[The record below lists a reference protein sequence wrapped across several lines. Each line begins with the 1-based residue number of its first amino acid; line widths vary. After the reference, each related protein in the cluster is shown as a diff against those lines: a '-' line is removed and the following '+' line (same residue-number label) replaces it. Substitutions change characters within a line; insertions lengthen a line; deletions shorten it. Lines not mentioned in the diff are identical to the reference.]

1 VAEESAEVLVVGGGP
16 AGLAAATRL
25 AEADIGRV
33 VLLEREPT
41 AGGTPR
47 HCGHYPF
54 GMREAGRL
62 LRGPAYATRLVR
74 RAEAR
79 GVEILSRHSV
89 MSLQPGPRLQI
100 SSPAGLTTWRA
111 RRVVL
116 CAGIREST
124 RVERQIGGL
133 RTAGVLSTGALQ
145 GLVYLDGLR
154 PFDRPVI
161 YGSELVSFSAIL
173 TCRHLGI
180 RPIAMIE
187 SETRIVAPRACALLP
202 KLLGMPIM
210 TGTHVEAI
218 EGRDRVGGV
227 VVRDTN
233 GETRRLSCDGI
244 IISGRFRPEIS
255 LLKDSHIDIDHVT
268 KGARIDRH
276 LRCSD
281 PHYFAAGNILR
292 SAKSAGG
299 CWQEGRQVADRVI
312 ACLSGRL
319 PDHELAGAQASKR

>member
-1 VAEESAEVLVVGGGP
+1 VLVVGGGP
-16 AGLAAATRL
+16 AGLAVATRL
-25 AEADIGRV
+25 AEAGIGRV

-41 AGGTPR
+41 PGGTPR

-54 GMREAGRL
+54 GIRECARL
-62 LRGPAYATRLVR
+62 LRGPAYATRLVS
-74 RAEAR
+74 RAKAV

-89 MSLQPGPRLQI
+89 MSLQRGPRLEI

-116 CAGIREST
+116 CTGIREST
-124 RVERQIGGL
+124 RVERQIGGV

-154 PFDRPVI
+154 PFRSPVI

-180 RPIAMIE
+180 RPVAMIE
-187 SETRIVAPRACALLP
+187 PEPRIVAPRACALLP
-202 KLLGMPIM
+202 RLLGMPTM

-218 EGRDRVGGV
+218 EGGDSVDGV
-227 VVRDTN
+227 IIRDTA

-244 IISGRFRPEIS
+244 IVSGRFRPEVS

-268 KGARIDRH
+268 KGARIDRY

-312 ACLSGRL
+312 ACLQGRL
-319 PDHELAGAQASKR
+319 PDHELAGAPASEGR